1 MSHATEDPKDTVGV
15 ASEDA
20 NDAVGGGVGIGR
32 IVLRF
37 RRHAAPDACDA
48 VGAHL
53 VGIRVRVRARV
64 RIRVGS
70 GSRLGLGLG

>member
-20 NDAVGGGVGIGR
+20 NDAVGGGVCIGG

-37 RRHAAPDACDA
+37 RCHAAPNACDA